1 MFLTKM
7 FLIGHSTHIL
17 IFFYIFKL
25 CRLVGCPKKIEFLQN
40 KMNLVDILAIMPY
53 YMELVMR
60 EEKKE
65 VMDMDLGGEDLEEE
79 ESGFRGL
86 LQVFRVFKLAR
97 ILKTAR

>member
-1 MFLTKM
+1 M
-7 FLIGHSTHIL
+7 FLIVHSTNTL
-17 IFFYIFKL
+17 KFVFLFKL

-65 VMDMDLGGEDLEEE
+65 VVDMALGGEDLEEE

-97 ILKTAR
+97 ILKMAR

>member
-1 MFLTKM
+1 
-7 FLIGHSTHIL
+7 
-17 IFFYIFKL
+17 
-25 CRLVGCPKKIEFLQN
+25 
-40 KMNLVDILAIMPY
+40 MPY

-65 VMDMDLGGEDLEEE
+65 VVDMALGGEDLEEE

-97 ILKTAR
+97 ILKMAR

>member
-1 MFLTKM
+1 M
-7 FLIGHSTHIL
+7 
-17 IFFYIFKL
+17 
-25 CRLVGCPKKIEFLQN
+25 EFLQN

-65 VMDMDLGGEDLEEE
+65 VVDMALGGEDLEEE

-97 ILKTAR
+97 ILKMAR